1 MQNEL
6 AIGVDIG
13 GTLVRIGVVNKK
25 GKLLKRIVCELGNK
39 KTPSDIIDLIVKF
52 TEEIIDV

>member
-1 MQNEL
+1 MQIILMNVWIGLKVFRYNSLMQTEL

-25 GKLLKRIVCELGNK
+25 GKLLKK
-39 KTPSDIIDLIVKF
+39 
-52 TEEIIDV
+52 